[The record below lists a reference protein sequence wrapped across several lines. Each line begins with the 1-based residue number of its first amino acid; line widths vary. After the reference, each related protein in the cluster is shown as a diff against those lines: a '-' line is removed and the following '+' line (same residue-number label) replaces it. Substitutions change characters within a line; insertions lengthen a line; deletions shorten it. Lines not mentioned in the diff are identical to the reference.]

1 MFDSYAESVLYYA
14 DDQGNLDADIV
25 DQLLEEHSTDA
36 GALVID
42 GFPASQI
49 FNAQALL
56 NWLGY

>member
-1 MFDSYAESVLYYA
+1 MSYEQSVLRYA

-36 GALVID
+36 ATLISD
-42 GFPASQI
+42 GFNPDLI
-49 FNAQALL
+49 CNAQALL

>member
-1 MFDSYAESVLYYA
+1 MSYEQSVLRYT

-36 GALVID
+36 ATLVCE
-42 GFPASQI
+42 GFNADLI
-49 FNAQALL
+49 CNAQALL